1 MSTLLLRLS
10 GPMQSW
16 GTQSKFDVR
25 DTGLEP
31 SKSGVIGLICAA
43 LGRPREASVSDLAA
57 LDMGVRID
65 RQGVL
70 HKDFHTAGKDGYY
83 KISGSVER
91 KNLIVSTRYYL
102 SDAVFLVGLEGDRS
116 LLKTLYDALRDPVWT
131 LYLGR
136 KAYVPGDPVWLSG
149 GWQPELEL
157 MDALRTYPWLGG
169 TWRQNAPTPE
179 WLRVVRD
186 DPGGAIVRYDVPIS
200 FAERIF
206 NPRYLTTEYVPT
218 PLEEG

>member
-31 SKSGVIGLICAA
+31 SKSGVIGLLCAA
-43 LGRPREASVSDLAA
+43 LGRPRQASVGDLTA

-102 SDAVFLVGLEGDRS
+102 SDAVFLVGLEGDS
-116 LLKTLYDALRDPVWT
+116 GLLQTLHDALRNPVWT

-136 KAYVPGDPVWLSG
+136 KAYVPGVPVWLPD
-149 GWQPELEL
+149 GWQPELGL
-157 MDALRTYPWLGG
+157 MEALRIYPWMGG
-169 TWRQNAPTPE
+169 TWRQNAPTRNGSGLCVMILAGQSCGTTCLYRLLRGRS
-179 WLRVVRD
+179 LRV
-186 DPGGAIVRYDVPIS
+186 I
-200 FAERIF
+200 
-206 NPRYLTTEYVPT
+206 
-218 PLEEG
+218 